1 MKTST
6 DSRSRVHLYALIA
19 ASLALMLLAGVG
31 IYGLPTGPT
40 PPAAHSSAATPPSTA
55 PTAHAN
61 PSPTVAKPSAVK
73 GSRNPDVFTWDT
85 TGRVLVIVVTLVLS
99 RGGTDVA
106 FYEYRGIIYP
116 RRGLMCAAK
125 RARYLEVL
133 NQGLNFTQA
142 ASAAGVSKHTSKV
155 WRNGRTRSTGR
166 NEHASVDWYRKPRPI
181 SSRYLSQVERI
192 TMADCL
198 RAGQSIRP
206 IARRLGRSPSSIS
219 REIRRNTNPA
229 NGSYERRVLV
239 IVAIPVL
246 RCRRAAHQSSSR
258 SMRLS
263 SMRSHGTG
271 THRGEATCRAR
282 AP

>member
-125 RARYLEVL
+125 RARYIEVL

-142 ASAAGVSKHTSKV
+142 ASAAGVSKHTGKV

-192 TMADCL
+192 TMAS
-198 RAGQSIRP
+198 RS
-206 IARRLGRSPSSIS
+206 ARRPVDPPDRPASGSKPVEHQPRDPAQHESRQRTVRAASFSDRCNSCSPLPPCCSSIQFS
-219 REIRRNTNPA
+219 E
-229 NGSYERRVLV
+229 
-239 IVAIPVL
+239 
-246 RCRRAAHQSSSR
+246 H
-258 SMRLS
+258 
-263 SMRSHGTG
+263 
-271 THRGEATCRAR
+271 